1 MKLRDVAD
9 IAGRP
14 IGDNQP
20 CFLVFEAGPTHD
32 GVESAKELV
41 RFAHEAGADAL
52 KFQMTNPDRL
62 IADRTQLFTYQVLV
76 DRDTGAVDEISE
88 PLYDI
93 LMRRRLSHDDWANV
107 KSYCD
112 SLGIIMYATVGFLE
126 DLRHLV
132 DIGCP
137 AVKIASNDINHF
149 PLIREAAR
157 SGLNIQLDTGNAKIA
172 EVEEAVDFVLAEGN
186 DNIIIHHCP
195 SGYPAR
201 MDGINLNIIPTLKR
215 MFDCPVAFSDHS
227 PGWDMDIAALA
238 LGANMIEKTITRDRT
253 TRSVEHM
260 FSLEPPDTDNF
271 VNAIRLIE
279 VGLGA
284 KRRTF
289 SPEEMAGR
297 QRLRRS
303 AFVKPDAAKGDTISL
318 STIEFRRPGHGIGPD
333 RWNELEGRKFARTIP
348 EGQLLSWED
357 IE

>member
-1 MKLRDVAD
+1 MRLRDVAD

-14 IGDNQP
+14 IGDNHP

-32 GVESAKELV
+32 GLESAKELV

-62 IADRTQLFTYQVLV
+62 VADREQLFTYKILV
-76 DRDTGAVDEISE
+76 DRANGAVDEISE

-93 LMRRRLSHDDWANV
+93 LVRRRLSHDDWAEV

-132 DIGCP
+132 EIGCP
-137 AVKIASNDINHF
+137 AIKIASNDVNHF
-149 PLIREAAR
+149 PMIREAAR
-157 SGLNIQLDTGNAKIA
+157 SGLNVQLDTGNAKIA
-172 EVEEAVDFVLAEGN
+172 EVEEAIDLVLSEGN

-215 MFDCPVAFSDHS
+215 MFECPVAFSDHS

-260 FSLEPPDTDNF
+260 FSLEPPETDKF
-271 VNAIRLIE
+271 VDVIRSVEI
-279 VGLGA
+279 GFGS

-289 SPEEMAGR
+289 TPEEMAGR
-297 QRLRRS
+297 QSLRRS
-303 AFVKPDAAKGDTISL
+303 AFLKFGVRKGDIISL
-318 STIEFRRPGHGIGPD
+318 STIEFRRPGSGIGPD
-333 RWNELEGRKFARTIP
+333 RWDEIEGRKFAQDMS
-348 EGQLLSWED
+348 EDHLLNWSD